1 MMGGTLSCSSFSL
14 RRYISFSFSS
24 LRYVHMIVEGDDVM
38 NNGGMMGWGWGVGG
52 GGWGEGGGG
61 CLPVAALVSHLGG
74 TFPPLSL
81 L

>member
-1 MMGGTLSCSSFSL
+1 
-14 RRYISFSFSS
+14 
-24 LRYVHMIVEGDDVM
+24 MIVEGDDVM
-38 NNGGMMGWGWGVGG
+38 NNGGMMVWGV
-52 GGWGEGGGG
+52 GGGG

>member
-1 MMGGTLSCSSFSL
+1 
-14 RRYISFSFSS
+14 
-24 LRYVHMIVEGDDVM
+24 MIVEGDDVM
-38 NNGGMMGWGWGVGG
+38 DNGGMMGWGWGR
-52 GGWGEGGGG
+52 GWGVGGGG

>member
-38 NNGGMMGWGWGVGG
+38 DNGGMMGWGLGVGG
-52 GGWGEGGGG
+52 GGGG

>member
-38 NNGGMMGWGWGVGG
+38 DNGGMMGWGVGGWGLGG
-52 GGWGEGGGG
+52 GGWGVG
-61 CLPVAALVSHLGG
+61 VVY
-74 TFPPLSL
+74 L
-81 L
+81 LLL

>member
-38 NNGGMMGWGWGVGG
+38 NNGGMMGWGGGLGVGVGG
-52 GGWGEGGGG
+52 GVG
-61 CLPVAALVSHLGG
+61 CLPVAALVSHSGG

>member
-1 MMGGTLSCSSFSL
+1 
-14 RRYISFSFSS
+14 
-24 LRYVHMIVEGDDVM
+24 MIVEGDDVM
-38 NNGGMMGWGWGVGG
+38 NKGGMMGWGWGVGG
-52 GGWGEGGGG
+52 GVGVGVGGGGMGGG

>member
-38 NNGGMMGWGWGVGG
+38 NNGGMMGWGGGLGWGAGVGG
-52 GGWGEGGGG
+52 GGVG
-61 CLPVAALVSHLGG
+61 VVY
-74 TFPPLSL
+74 L
-81 L
+81 LLL

>member
-1 MMGGTLSCSSFSL
+1 
-14 RRYISFSFSS
+14 
-24 LRYVHMIVEGDDVM
+24 MIVEGDDVM
-38 NNGGMMGWGWGVGG
+38 NNGGMMGWG
-52 GGWGEGGGG
+52 GGWG

>member
-38 NNGGMMGWGWGVGG
+38 DNGGMMGWGVGG
-52 GGWGEGGGG
+52 GVGGGG

>member
-38 NNGGMMGWGWGVGG
+38 NNGGGGLGVGG
-52 GGWGEGGGG
+52 WG